1 MSSPVTVTTSPVALI
16 GVNLKR
22 ANVIFQ
28 NNSKE
33 DVYVKKQLL
42 TGPVNVPSPTNYDF
56 ILHGSV
62 GEGNDGERIE
72 ILDTVA
78 AFVGV
83 TSKSTAAVGV
93 SEIVKVKL

>member
-1 MSSPVTVTTSPVALI
+1 MNSPVTVTTTPTAMA

-22 ANVIFQ
+22 SAILLQ

-33 DVYVKKQLL
+33 DVYVKKQKL
-42 TGPVNVPSPTNYDF
+42 TGPVIVPSATNYDF

-62 GEGNDGERIE
+62 GEGNDGEKIE
-72 ILDTVA
+72 IIDTVA

-83 TSKSTAAVGV
+83 TAKSTAAVGV
-93 SEIVKVKL
+93 SETVKVSL